1 MNPFTHHQESL
12 TERERSPLCD
22 SGYKIPAADLR
33 PVIPPVWMNRGLV
46 WSIVGAVVTSVFVL
60 LSPMDEFVS
69 APGVVRPDEF
79 EVVFSRAEGILESV
93 SARDGIKVERGE
105 SLAELEVWPLR
116 REVTRLEGELA
127 QAEREVELADAALKR
142 TGVAPVPPEFLFSGL
157 EVERQSELQSLHRDY
172 LERLKQLQASG
183 AASGVEMLN
192 VRLQLISSE
201 ALLKR
206 SQLANELFKGGYGE
220 AAIAEATARKNLAE
234 ARVQALRKELEV
246 AKEGIGRLVIRAP
259 VSGTI
264 ISTARRYPGERVA
277 SGEALF
283 RISSSNRIK
292 LRLYATE
299 DRIDKVR
306 PGQSVRFR
314 ANNNPD
320 RLALLTTG
328 TVLEVAE
335 DRDLEAEKQTVGNS
349 ASYRIHV
356 QVDNT
361 PYDLAIGATVEAE
374 IVIGRRPL
382 WRLLMQR
389 STDQM

>member
-1 MNPFTHHQESL
+1 
-12 TERERSPLCD
+12 
-22 SGYKIPAADLR
+22 
-33 PVIPPVWMNRGLV
+33 
-46 WSIVGAVVTSVFVL
+46 
-60 LSPMDEFVS
+60 
-69 APGVVRPDEF
+69 
-79 EVVFSRAEGILESV
+79 
-93 SARDGIKVERGE
+93 
-105 SLAELEVWPLR
+105 
-116 REVTRLEGELA
+116 
-127 QAEREVELADAALKR
+127 
-142 TGVAPVPPEFLFSGL
+142 L

-183 AASGVEMLN
+183 AASGVELLN

-234 ARVQALRKELEV
+234 ARVQALRQELEV

-306 PGQSVRFR
+306 PGQMVRFR

-320 RLALLTTG
+320 RLALLATG

-335 DRDLEAEKQTVGNS
+335 DRDLEAEKQTAGNH

-356 QVDNT
+356 QVDNAS
-361 PYDLAIGATVEAE
+361 YDLAIGATVEAE

-382 WRLLMQR
+382 WRLIMQR
-389 STDQM
+389 STDRM